1 MFEDLIMW
9 EAFKTM
15 VEQLFNALTIM
26 CGVAEKAAKVAD
38 NVATSAEVNS
48 RSLIPTQEEIELD
61 IEVSLLQRQ
70 VAKAEQIKKLMLKVK
85 DDPVATKVLEDK
97 LTELQKANLPKQP

>member
-1 MFEDLIMW
+1 MW

-26 CGVAEKAAKVAD
+26 CGVVEKAAKTAD
-38 NVATSAEVNS
+38 NIATSGEVNS
-48 RSLIPTQEEIELD
+48 RSLIPTEAEIALD

-70 VAKAEQIKKLMLKVK
+70 VAKAEQIKKLMAKVK

-97 LTELQKANLPKQP
+97 LSELQKANQPKDK